1 MNPDVSVV
9 IPAYNAGELLLEA
22 IGSALDQTLASKE
35 VIVVDDGSS
44 DGTQERMERFR
55 GRIRYIRFEQ
65 NRGPGAARNAGI
77 SASSGRYIALLD
89 SDDLW
94 MPTRLEVMVRF
105 MDAHPEFSFATTDA
119 YFMFD
124 DQPTTRSLFSVPLL
138 HFTLEDQDVRI
149 MRSNF
154 VYNKLIFR
162 RELFD
167 KYGLYDESFV
177 FEDWAKNM
185 EFIMAGERCGFIDE
199 ALAYHRV
206 VSTGS
211 LTYRRATVYRDAER
225 LLTSWLAR
233 DLRPQARRAALEAL
247 AESRWTLLWTQEM
260 AEDSEGSK
268 RILATLRRHGPL
280 RFRSRA
286 WLATLVGMA
295 RLRLIRKARFD
306 RLYAGG
312 GHWALDEGRPHLIAG
327 DDSAARKHVVAAVL
341 FAFPIKIR
349 LAALGWIVF
358 PPARRALGRFLAR
371 TR

>member
-9 IPAYNAGELLLEA
+9 IPAFNAGELLLEA
-22 IGSALDQTLASKE
+22 IRSALDQTLPNKE
-35 VIVVDDGSS
+35 IIVVDDGSS
-44 DGTQERMERFR
+44 DGTPDRLEPFLSQ
-55 GRIRYIRFEQ
+55 IRYIRFEQ

-94 MPTRLEVMVRF
+94 MPTRLEVMVGF
-105 MDAHPEFSFATTDA
+105 MDSHPGFSFATTDA

-124 DQPTTRSLFSVPLL
+124 DEPTTRSLFSVPLL

-199 ALAYHRV
+199 PLAYHRV
-206 VSTGS
+206 VSSGS
-211 LTYRRATVYRDAER
+211 LTYRRATVYKDAER

-233 DLRPQARRAALEAL
+233 GLRPAARRAAEEAL
-247 AESRWTLLWTQEM
+247 AEARWTLLWTQEM
-260 AEDSEGSK
+260 AEDQEGSR
-268 RILATLRRHGPL
+268 RILGTLRGRGPM
-280 RFRSRA
+280 RFRFRA
-286 WLATLVGMA
+286 WLATAIGMP
-295 RLRLIRKARFD
+295 RLRRLRQARFE

-312 GHWALDEGRPHLIAG
+312 GHWALEEGRPHLMAG
-327 DDSAARKHVVAAVL
+327 DHSAARKHVVAAVL

-349 LAALGWIVF
+349 LAAFGWIVF

-371 TR
+371 PR